1 MNTTDMTS
9 LAYTS
14 PVIFSNN
21 VMSLSMVLTIQ
32 PWFLDLVQKLKNEV
46 PEFQQNVSSFPNEH
60 VNLNPEKLLSILGYW
75 PCDSLEKPAVTLV
88 ELATATSEGINQ
100 SQCHATP
107 RELTHDS
114 HTKSVCLKGECKQC
128 SQDSKDSSLN
138 KSDHRKDDEFLLDV
152 HPNEVKYI
160 TNPKTGRN
168 VKKIVCMVPG
178 WGKAF
183 DKKWNFKDHIR
194 MHMGEKPYQCERCD
208 KSFTQKGNLAKH
220 MRQHEFKDL
229 KTRKV
234 HQCEVCMK
242 KFTEKYNLKVRILHN
257 FW

>member
-1 MNTTDMTS
+1 MNTTDMPS

-32 PWFLDLVQKLKNEV
+32 PWFLDLVQKLKNAGSDS
-46 PEFQQNVSSFPNEH
+46 QQNVSSFQNEH
-60 VNLNPEKLLSILGYW
+60 VNLNPENLLSILGYW
-75 PCDSLEKPAVTLV
+75 PCDSSENSAVTLV
-88 ELATATSEGINQ
+88 QQSINISEDIIQKPQHTTS
-100 SQCHATP
+100 

-114 HTKSVCLKGECKQC
+114 HTKSDCLKDEC
-128 SQDSKDSSLN
+128 SQGSKESILN

-160 TNPKTGRN
+160 TNPKTGRK

-234 HQCEVCMK
+234 HQCKVWMK
-242 KFTEKYNLKVRILHN
+242 KFTEKYNLKVRILHH
-257 FW
+257 FWWN